1 MSQSGTNTTNPAPL
15 GLAGFGMTT
24 ILLNIHNA
32 GFLPLTT
39 VIVVMGL
46 FYGGLAQIIAG
57 IMEFKKNN
65 TFGFLA
71 FTSYGFFWIA
81 LVGIWYL
88 PEIGPVKKATPTEV
102 AAFLAMWGI
111 FSFFMFIGTL
121 KANRALQVVFGSLVI
136 LFALLVAA
144 KLTENETI
152 EHIAGFEGIFCGGSA
167 LYLAAAEVLNE
178 KFGRTVLPI

>member
-1 MSQSGTNTTNPAPL
+1 MSQSGTYSTNPAPL

-32 GFLPLTT
+32 GFLPLST

-57 IMEFKKNN
+57 VMEFKKNN

-88 PEIGPVKKATPTEV
+88 PEIGPVKAATSTEV

-111 FSFFMFIGTL
+111 FSAYMFVGTL
-121 KANRALQVVFGSLVI
+121 KANRALQVVFGTLTV
-136 LFALLVAA
+136 LFALLVIE
-144 KLTENETI
+144 KLTGNETI
-152 EHIAGFEGIFCGGSA
+152 GHIAGYEGIVCGGSA
-167 LYLAAAEVLNE
+167 LYLSAAEVINE
-178 KFGRTVLPI
+178 KFGREVLPV